1 MKDYL
6 VFHTKE
12 KIIKFMKELDSDKSL
27 GLKENGEHTF
37 KTTSIE
43 SITECSF
50 EVVMKL
56 IEESVSF
63 LYDDM
68 DQIYINVPDEQEE
81 KF

>member
-1 MKDYL
+1 
-6 VFHTKE
+6 
-12 KIIKFMKELDSDKSL
+12 MKELDSDKSL
-27 GLKENGEHTF
+27 GLKENREHTF
-37 KTTSIE
+37 KITSIE

-81 KF
+81 KFQNNLIV